1 MDTKQYEKVL
11 LDIKNILSNDYF
23 KIDIRTEKENYNIY
37 TQKKSDSNFEFQ
49 FSIPTNLINKE
60 YLKKILANKKC
71 ISFFDSKLKE
81 IQKNK

>member
-37 TQKKSDSNFEFQ
+37 TQKESNSNFEFQ

-81 IQKNK
+81 IPKNK

>member
-37 TQKKSDSNFEFQ
+37 TQKESNSNFEFQ

>member
-1 MDTKQYEKVL
+1 M
-11 LDIKNILSNDYF
+11 NF
-23 KIDIRTEKENYNIY
+23 TEKENYNIY
-37 TQKKSDSNFEFQ
+37 TQKESNSNFEFQ

>member
-49 FSIPTNLINKE
+49 FSIPSNLINKE

>member
-60 YLKKILANKKC
+60 YLRKILANKKC